1 MGVVPAHCRLVG
13 DTVVAGTQR
22 IGLDV
27 LADADLA
34 GFGSSDGSPRSIAF
48 NVQGFRVAVQ
58 PETGEIRIL
67 HSVQAADAGRVINP
81 MQCRGQVE
89 GGTAQAIGAAL
100 YEDLWIDDDGRVEN
114 PAFRHYHIPAFAD
127 LPRTEVL
134 FADTTD
140 SVGPFGAKSMSESPF
155 NPVAPALANA
165 VADATGVRFR
175 DLPLKPDRVFRGL
188 NARSRPIDHP
198 ADKFC

>member
-1 MGVVPAHCRLVG
+1 
-13 DTVVAGTQR
+13 VVAGGSR
-22 IGLDV
+22 IELQGLR
-27 LADADLA
+27 AAANGDLA
-34 GFGSSDGSPRSIAF
+34 GSGSSDGTPRSIAF
-48 NVQGFRVAVQ
+48 NVQGFRIAVQ
-58 PETGEIRIL
+58 PDTGEIRIL

-100 YEDLWIDDDGRVEN
+100 YEDLRIDADGRVEN
-114 PAFRHYHIPAFAD
+114 PAFRHYHIPAWAD

-140 SVGPFGAKSMSESPF
+140 LVGPFGAKSMSESPF

-165 VADATGVRFR
+165 LADATGVRCR
-175 DLPLKPDRVFRGL
+175 DLPLKPDRVFLALAAHRGKEE
-188 NARSRPIDHP
+188 NG
-198 ADKFC
+198 

>member
-1 MGVVPAHCRLVG
+1 M
-13 DTVVAGTQR
+13 
-22 IGLDV
+22 
-27 LADADLA
+27 
-34 GFGSSDGSPRSIAF
+34 
-48 NVQGFRVAVQ
+48 
-58 PETGEIRIL
+58 
-67 HSVQAADAGRVINP
+67 
-81 MQCRGQVE
+81 
-89 GGTAQAIGAAL
+89 
-100 YEDLWIDDDGRVEN
+100 
-114 PAFRHYHIPAFAD
+114 
-127 LPRTEVL
+127 L